1 MSGLSPEA
9 VKHHVK
15 VYVRVFAALAILTMI
30 TVTVSYLRLPIVA
43 AVLVALFIATLKSS
57 LVAGFFMHLVSE
69 KKIIFSILALAFF
82 LFLTVLLLPVLS
94 HA

>member
-15 VYVRVFAALAILTMI
+15 VYVRVFVALALLTMI

-43 AVLVALFIATLKSS
+43 AVLVALLIATLKSS

-69 KKIIFSILALAFF
+69 KRIIFSILALAVF
-82 LFLTVLLLPVLS
+82 LFLTVLLIPVLS
-94 HA
+94 HP